1 LTRPLS
7 RASKQPHGHAAA
19 QSMPPSSEKARSTG
33 PKALARGGAAGQLD
47 LSQVCSACARAER
60 ARACA
65 TVRRAAQSARTR
77 ARTGAGASSL
87 ALAGARSPPKAKPDW
102 QSQTARAAPET
113 PLLKRQQPKK
123 ASTGATVTKAA
134 IFPEAVRCWRL
145 GASRSGWCRASESQN
160 QRIALAGVSQHAA
173 ESMRRRAMQKK
184 GSRTKTRHD
193 RRSALPTAESRVCDQ
208 RQPRACADIAS
219 QRRMRVAHDTA
230 RRSKR
235 VPVPISCT
243 KATGPPT
250 RCTQHRLTS

>member
-1 LTRPLS
+1 MTRPLS

-19 QSMPPSSEKARSTG
+19 RSMPPSSEKARSTG

-145 GASRSGWCRASESQN
+145 GASRSGWCRV
-160 QRIALAGVSQHAA
+160 RIA
-173 ESMRRRAMQKK
+173 ESA
-184 GSRTKTRHD
+184 H
-193 RRSALPTAESRVCDQ
+193 
-208 RQPRACADIAS
+208 RACRRIAACCGKHAPTRNAKERQQNEDAARS
-219 QRRMRVAHDTA
+219 PQCTAHRGKPRVRPAAAARMR
-230 RRSKR
+230 
-235 VPVPISCT
+235 
-243 KATGPPT
+243 
-250 RCTQHRLTS
+250 